1 MNRLTSV
8 SLLACL
14 VGYGTSSAIAQTD
27 APPAEPVT
35 DANVESASD
44 TAVEATAEPPVP
56 AEAVLLSPTLRSI
69 ADLDAEAWATR
80 QRATET
86 LLDDPAATPRVLADA
101 INAPDVSAE
110 ADYRLRLVLHHK
122 LVAEM
127 LAAFPEP
134 PGGNAALDGRWR
146 IIVAAAEAEA
156 RPGAGSL
163 GIMHQIS
170 AKDTAPEGAGVEVRV
185 LDTLPGFPAY
195 AQFQAGDAIVGFAG
209 QPVPADPNNANLATS
224 FSELI
229 QRHDAGEAVTVRVLR
244 DQQEIDLRVTLAG
257 FAALRALYTNST
269 TLTEPVQEA
278 LNARLDALLDD

>member
-14 VGYGTSSAIAQTD
+14 VGCGASSAIAQAD
-27 APPAEPVT
+27 APTPEPVNE
-35 DANVESASD
+35 AAVESASEP
-44 TAVEATAEPPVP
+44 EAAPEPPAPAEPAP
-56 AEAVLLSPTLRSI
+56 LSPTLRSI

-146 IIVAAAEAEA
+146 VIVAAAEAEA

-163 GIMHQIS
+163 GIMHQVS

-195 AQFQAGDAIVGFAG
+195 AQFRAGDAIVGFAG
-209 QPVPADPNNANLATS
+209 QPVPDDPNNAKLATS

-229 QRHDAGEAVTVRVLR
+229 QSHDAGEAVTVRVLR